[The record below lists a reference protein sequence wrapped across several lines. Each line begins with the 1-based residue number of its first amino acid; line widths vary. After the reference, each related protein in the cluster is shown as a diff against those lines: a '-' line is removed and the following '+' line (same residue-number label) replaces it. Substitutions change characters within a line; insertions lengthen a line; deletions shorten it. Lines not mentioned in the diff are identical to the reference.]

1 MDLPA
6 GLAVAVGILV
16 LLPLAALAVERRW
29 HDPPRERWGIPA
41 ERLAAARNSPEL
53 VAYRRRIALGL
64 DPRKAA
70 VVDRA
75 VQTGTAA
82 PPELRAAA
90 QEMARLRIE
99 ELDRRRPVRRTVFA
113 LWLAIALLF
122 LVLGVYLA
130 VRRGAWYLLVYSVWP
145 LTRMFLVSPWLVRRE
160 RGRAEAAV
168 VANGS

>member
-90 QEMARLRIE
+90 QEMADALHEIGRVAHARGQGDPRL
-99 ELDRRRPVRRTVFA
+99 LHAAD
-113 LWLAIALLF
+113 
-122 LVLGVYLA
+122 
-130 VRRGAWYLLVYSVWP
+130 
-145 LTRMFLVSPWLVRRE
+145 LVR
-160 RGRAEAAV
+160 GW
-168 VANGS
+168 G